1 MGAKVLVINGPNLN
15 LLGSREPDQYGT
27 TGLQEINNIIAKSAA
42 ENNLEIEFF
51 QSNHEGAL
59 IDAIHEAIAGEID
72 YLIINPGAFT
82 HYSYAIRDA
91 IKAVN
96 IPAIEVHLSNI
107 HNREEFRKHSVIA
120 PVCLGQ
126 VSGFGSLSYLL
137 ALQAVIFKESG
148 QG

>member
-15 LLGSREPDQYGT
+15 LLGFREPDQYGT
-27 TGLQEINNIIAKSAA
+27 ASLQDINKILAKKAA
-42 ENNLEIEFF
+42 ENGLEVHFF

-59 IDAIHEAIAGEID
+59 IDAIHNAAAQQID

-91 IKAVN
+91 IKAVH

-107 HNREEFRKHSVIA
+107 YSREEFRKHSVIA

-126 VSGFGSLSYLL
+126 VSGFGGLSYLL
-137 ALQAVIFKESG
+137 ALQVVILKESE
-148 QG
+148 QR

>member
-27 TGLQEINNIIAKSAA
+27 TGLQEINNILAKKAA
-42 ENNLEIEFF
+42 ENDLELQFF

-59 IDAIHEAIAGEID
+59 IDAIHDAIAGQVD
-72 YLIINPGAFT
+72 YVIINPGAFT

-137 ALQAVIFKESG
+137 ALQVVILKESG
-148 QG
+148 QR